1 MSDFDRSIRFLRA
14 TDRLLADRVET
25 LAWGEALL
33 TPTLPRVHDGNF
45 VVVESDVGA
54 DEVAAEADR
63 VMGGIG
69 LHHRRV
75 NLADD
80 EVAARLAPG
89 LGGLGWEAQRFLI
102 MAVRTRPAPQ
112 AVAGVEEAQFLK
124 RVG

>member
-33 TPTLPRVHDGNF
+33 TPTLPRLHDGNF

-54 DEVAAEADR
+54 DEVAAADR